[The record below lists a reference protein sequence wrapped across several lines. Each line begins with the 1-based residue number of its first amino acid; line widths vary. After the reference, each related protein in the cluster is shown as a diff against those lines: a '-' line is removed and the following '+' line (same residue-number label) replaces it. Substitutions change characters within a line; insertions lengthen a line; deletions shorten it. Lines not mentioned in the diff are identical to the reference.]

1 LDYLVCDGYV
11 DASNRRTKRAYEA
24 LEDPEVD
31 GLLDAANILS
41 SQLKQHGQFPTWLE
55 SVFGSLSQEI
65 RHPALL
71 DALMALH
78 KRGAILLTTNYDD
91 ILEKHCGLQR
101 IGRSNQ
107 DDVSRYRRG
116 DLDRVFPLHGSY
128 HDAHEVVLDTTDY
141 YDVKNSDIVQD
152 ILRAFLQDR
161 TMLFVGCG
169 SGLEDPNFDAL
180 LKWASELHRNIPNR
194 HCLLIRD
201 SDTVNYQPLLPVRY
215 GPRYEDLVV
224 YLRRL
229 LDDNAVA
236 QPLGVSAGLDSIE
249 SKNS

>member
-1 LDYLVCDGYV
+1 
-11 DASNRRTKRAYEA
+11 
-24 LEDPEVD
+24 
-31 GLLDAANILS
+31 
-41 SQLKQHGQFPTWLE
+41 
-55 SVFGSLSQEI
+55 
-65 RHPALL
+65 
-71 DALMALH
+71 
-78 KRGAILLTTNYDD
+78 
-91 ILEKHCGLQR
+91 
-101 IGRSNQ
+101 
-107 DDVSRYRRG
+107 
-116 DLDRVFPLHGSY
+116 
-128 HDAHEVVLDTTDY
+128 
-141 YDVKNSDIVQD
+141 VKNSDIVQD

-161 TMLFVGCG
+161 TILFVGCG

-215 GPRYEDLVV
+215 GPRYEDLVM